1 MPSKRKPSADN
12 PVIKKLIISFK
23 RNKNKKINLNRIR
36 QIIESKGKEILNVYF
51 TAGYPTLDSIVSIIK
66 SLQESGADIIELG
79 MPYSDPLADGL
90 TIQQSSEQALA
101 NGLNL
106 NNLFESIAE
115 ARKKY
120 TIPIIM
126 MGYFN
131 QLLQYGVEDFLAL
144 AQKNGVDGMIIP
156 DLPMEIYKKDYQ
168 ALFTKYNMSMSF
180 LITPMTSDAR
190 IQLADELSDAFIYMV
205 SQSSITGK
213 KGEISTQQKE
223 YFERIHNMNLKSPR
237 LIGFGIHDNE
247 TFQTACD
254 YSHGAIIGSAY
265 IRALKD
271 NEDIE
276 LTTQNFISKIRG

>member
-1 MPSKRKPSADN
+1 M
-12 PVIKKLIISFK
+12 IKKLIISFK
-23 RNKNKKINLNRIR
+23 RDKNKKINLNRIR
-36 QIIESKGKEILNVYF
+36 QIIETKGKNILNVYF
-51 TAGYPTLDSIVSIIK
+51 TAGYPTLDSIVPIIK
-66 SLQESGADIIELG
+66 SLEDSGADIIELG

-90 TIQQSSEQALA
+90 TIQQSSEKALA

-106 NNLFESIAE
+106 KNLFESIAE
-115 ARKKY
+115 ARK
-120 TIPIIM
+120 TCSIPIIM

-156 DLPMEIYKKDYQ
+156 DLPMEIYKRDYQ
-168 ALFTKYNMSMSF
+168 ALFSTYRMGMSF
-180 LITPMTSDAR
+180 LITPMTSDVR

-213 KGEISTQQKE
+213 KGDISAHQKD
-223 YFERIHNMNLKSPR
+223 YFERINNMKLQSPR

-247 TFQTACD
+247 TYRTACN

-271 NEDIE
+271 CKDVSSVTKE
-276 LTTQNFISKIRG
+276 FVSSIRGN